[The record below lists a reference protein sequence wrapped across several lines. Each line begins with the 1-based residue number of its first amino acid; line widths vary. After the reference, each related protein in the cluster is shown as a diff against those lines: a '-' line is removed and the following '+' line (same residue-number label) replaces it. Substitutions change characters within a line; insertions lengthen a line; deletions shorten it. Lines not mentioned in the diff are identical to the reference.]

1 MKKENIFDSENNFPD
16 VTKSLQKL
24 SKTEVPYLF
33 EEKLFALL
41 TQPQQS
47 SNSLWDKIIN
57 SFLFVPS
64 TASIT
69 VASVIFLLLMVN
81 ERIAYTN
88 PFSEMPRVRNDIVEV
103 TEETPTEFGNVN
115 DEAGSNVKS
124 KRVVNSHNSNN
135 LAMKNELVGFKLI
148 SSTDEE
154 KKMIDSLKNSI
165 HTNYTIMTVKPE

>member
-1 MKKENIFDSENNFPD
+1 MKKENIFDSENNFPA

-33 EEKLFALL
+33 EEKLFAQL
-41 TQPQQS
+41 TQPQPS
-47 SNSLWDKIIN
+47 NNSLWDKIIN

-88 PFSEMPRVRNDIVEV
+88 PFSEMPRVRKDIVEV
-103 TEETPTEFGNVN
+103 TEETPTEFGIVN
-115 DEAGSNVKS
+115 NEAGSKSKS
-124 KRVVNSHNSNN
+124 KRVVDSHNSNN

-165 HTNYTIMTVKPE
+165 NYNSTLMMVKPE